1 MLLAAAGIS
10 LLAGCATA
18 VREAPPS
25 AESRLQSQAQAL
37 EAAGDFQ
44 GAAAAYLQAAEQAT
58 APLSRTTCC
67 PSPIVR
73 PVAAITIAPKPSSP
87 ASTPA
92 GCPKHSGS
100 ITRSVR
106 LDSTSCG
113 IVPSRRWSACKFLPT
128 GGPYQVDSHRLRAEA
143 YLLENNYLSS
153 ARERIALDGLLSD
166 PQKLENQFATWEALT
181 RLSDAQLQDMRM
193 APPPD
198 VLSGWLELVELT
210 RLYLQQPQALGGVL
224 PHWQTRYPGH
234 PAGGDF
240 ITRLLESMG
249 TAAQPPR
256 QIAILLPLS
265 GALAE
270 AATAIRDGIL
280 AAYYDTSDAS
290 RRPVLRLYD
299 VGANPADAVAR
310 YQQAVA
316 DGARFV
322 IGPLRKEEVQALLQQ
337 EQLPVPV
344 LTLNQVDTDGSVNP
358 SVFQFGLAPEDEAR
372 EVARRAWQDGHRRA
386 ITLVPE
392 GGWGERVEAA
402 FADEWSKLGGSLLD
416 HQAYNPEEA
425 DHSRVI
431 SATLNLDASKARQAS
446 LVRVLG
452 QPLEFEPR
460 RRQDVD
466 FIFLLA
472 TPEQARLI
480 RPQLSFFRAQRVPV
494 YSTSHV
500 YSGRPDPSRD
510 ADLNG
515 LLFCDT
521 PWTLEVGSG
530 WQELKQGISERS
542 PENADLNG
550 RFYALGVDA
559 YRITPYLGR
568 FEGSLF
574 GSYHGVTGDLTLDAR
589 QEVHRTLTWAQF
601 RNGRPYV
608 LSRDGNGHRYRNNAG
623 APAMTTDNSGR
634 DAETLACDYLQAQ
647 GMALVERNYRSRF
660 GEIDLIMHDR
670 DCLIFVEVRYRRQ
683 ARYGRARRAWMRASR
698 RGSSPAA
705 PLPAL
710 PSPRRRQALPLRCG
724 GHRRRGKFRY
734 RVDRGCLPGLAITVT
749 GHGTDR
755 THQAQLP
762 RQHRRQTA
770 GAGNRRAG
778 HRPRGGGPGAGA
790 RRRREGALLR
800 QRRLG
805 GRCPAFFLRVAQPLR
820 VGTAGL
826 PAIALTTD
834 SSTLTSLANDY
845 GYPEV
850 FARQVHALGRPGDV
864 LLAITTS
871 GNSENILRAIAA
883 SHARGMRV
891 IALCGRDGGGV
902 PPCCRTAIRKFAHPE
917 LPRRASRKYIC
928 WPSTAFVI

>member
-1 MLLAAAGIS
+1 MLLAAVGIS
-10 LLAGCATA
+10 LLAGCATP

-25 AESRLQSQAQAL
+25 AESRLQSQVQAL
-37 EAAGDFQ
+37 EAAGDFT
-44 GAAAAYLQAAEQAT
+44 GAAAVYLQAAEQAT
-58 APLSRTTCC
+58 APLKQDYLLSGADNLTRGGDYERAETILAGIAISGLTETQRQHYEV
-67 PSPIVR
+67 SQARLDLLRHR
-73 PVAAITIAPKPSSP
+73 PEQALERLQTL
-87 ASTPA
+87 PA
-92 GCPKHSGS
+92 G
-100 ITRSVR
+100 
-106 LDSTSCG
+106 
-113 IVPSRRWSACKFLPT
+113 
-128 GGPYQVDSHRLRAEA
+128 GPWQADSHRLRAEA

-166 PQKLENQFATWEALT
+166 PQQKLENQFATWEALT

-249 TAAQPPR
+249 TAAQPPQ

-270 AATAIRDGIL
+270 ASTAIRDGIL
-280 AAYYDTSDAS
+280 AAYYDTSDDS
-290 RRPVLRLYD
+290 LRPVLRLYD

-322 IGPLRKEEVQALLQQ
+322 IGPLRKEEVQVLLQQ

-344 LTLNQVDTDGSVNP
+344 LTLNQVDTDGSVKP

-386 ITLVPE
+386 ITLVPQ

-416 HQAYNPEEA
+416 HQAYNPQEA

-521 PWTLEVGSG
+521 PWTLVAGSG
-530 WQELKQGISERS
+530 WQELKQGIGERS

-608 LSRDGNGHRYRNNAG
+608 LDAVTETVIDTGTP
-623 APAMTTDNSGR
+623 AP
-634 DAETLACDYLQAQ
+634 
-647 GMALVERNYRSRF
+647 
-660 GEIDLIMHDR
+660 
-670 DCLIFVEVRYRRQ
+670 
-683 ARYGRARRAWMRASR
+683 
-698 RGSSPAA
+698 
-705 PLPAL
+705 
-710 PSPRRRQALPLRCG
+710 
-724 GHRRRGKFRY
+724 
-734 RVDRGCLPGLAITVT
+734 
-749 GHGTDR
+749 
-755 THQAQLP
+755 
-762 RQHRRQTA
+762 
-770 GAGNRRAG
+770 
-778 HRPRGGGPGAGA
+778 
-790 RRRREGALLR
+790 RE
-800 QRRLG
+800 
-805 GRCPAFFLRVAQPLR
+805 
-820 VGTAGL
+820 
-826 PAIALTTD
+826 
-834 SSTLTSLANDY
+834 
-845 GYPEV
+845 
-850 FARQVHALGRPGDV
+850 
-864 LLAITTS
+864 
-871 GNSENILRAIAA
+871 
-883 SHARGMRV
+883 
-891 IALCGRDGGGV
+891 
-902 PPCCRTAIRKFAHPE
+902 
-917 LPRRASRKYIC
+917 
-928 WPSTAFVI
+928 